1 MSIEVKNMSHI
12 YMPGTPFESAAL
24 VDVNLQLHEGEFVGL
39 IGHTGSGKSTLVQ
52 HLNGLLKPTSGTLFV
67 YDVELTKKDADMK
80 FVRSRVGLV
89 FQYPEHQLFEETVE
103 ADVAFGP
110 KNMGLGGEELTACVK
125 EAIERVGLDYEAVR
139 SRSPFELSGGQR
151 RRVAIAGVIA
161 MNPKFLILDE
171 PTAGLDPQGRDELLA
186 LVQDLNKSGT
196 GILMITHSMD
206 DIARVAGRILVIDKG
221 HIAAKGTPDALRE
234 QYSTDILRILP
245 KDAEKVSRELSAGKC
260 TFEEKAGV
268 FVVSIPNA
276 VDALPIL
283 NSLGDSVETFEVVH
297 GTLDD
302 VFLNITGRE
311 IKDV

>member
-1 MSIEVKNMSHI
+1 MEKIINVEHLIKHYGDVKAVDDISF
-12 YMPGTPFESAAL
+12 YVEKGKLFAFLGTNGA
-24 VDVNLQLHEGEFVGL
+24 
-39 IGHTGSGKSTLVQ
+39 GKSTTIDILCT
-52 HLNGLLKPTSGTLFV
+52 LLKPDRGEVTIDGHTLGR
-67 YDVELTKKDADMK
+67 DDDAI
-80 FVRSRVGLV
+80 RSSIGVV
-89 FQYPEHQLFEETVE
+89 FQQSLLDPLLTVRE
-103 ADVAFGP
+103 NLMMRGKFY
-110 KNMGLGGEELTACVK
+110 GLSGSALK
-125 EAIERVGLDYEAVR
+125 EAVADAARTVGADEFIDRRYGK
-139 SRSPFELSGGQR
+139 LSGGQR
-151 RRVAIAGVIA
+151 RRADIARALI
-161 MNPKFLILDE
+161 NTPKILFLDE
-171 PTAGLDPQGRDELLA
+171 PTTGLDPKTRREVWETVSRLQT
-186 LVQDLNKSGT
+186 QSGMT
-196 GILMITHSMD
+196 VFLTTHYLEEAAD
-206 DIARVAGRILVIDKG
+206 ADFVIVIDKG